1 MSYVVSEKFRDF
13 VKNYLDSDFQNGG
26 SIVRF
31 EQRAESLFSGLP
43 SPIEPN
49 PGHDTGKRPTSN
61 LLRGD
66 LPREELPS
74 SLKKTLPLHLQ
85 RRSTFQTEKLC
96 RFAFIP
102 ARFLH
107 GFFNVMAT
115 HLVKDIIQVEITA
128 ERKRHCLDSTQHTP
142 RLSANRCHS
151 LLKTQRWSGSLPT
164 ASL

>member
-31 EQRAESLFSGLP
+31 EQRAESLFSGFP

-85 RRSTFQTEKLC
+85 RRSAFQTEKFCSL
-96 RFAFIP
+96 AFIP

-142 RLSANRCHS
+142 RLSAN
-151 LLKTQRWSGSLPT
+151 
-164 ASL
+164 

>member
-1 MSYVVSEKFRDF
+1 MLLKPSLRETKMENCRNHPLLKHPRSRSFGALRA
-13 VKNYLDSDFQNGG
+13 NSA
-26 SIVRF
+26 RF
-31 EQRAESLFSGLP
+31 DGIPAGD
-43 SPIEPN
+43 
-49 PGHDTGKRPTSN
+49 PGKQPTSN

-74 SLKKTLPLHLQ
+74 SLKKTLPLHFQ
-85 RRSTFQTEKLC
+85 RRSAFQTEKLC

-151 LLKTQRWSGSLPT
+151 LLKTQKWSGSLPT